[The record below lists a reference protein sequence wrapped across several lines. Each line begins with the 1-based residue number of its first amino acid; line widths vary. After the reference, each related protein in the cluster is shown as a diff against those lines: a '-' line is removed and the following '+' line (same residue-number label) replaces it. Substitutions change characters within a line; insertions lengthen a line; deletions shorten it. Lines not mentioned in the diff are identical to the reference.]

1 MPNFKKMI
9 LVDAET
15 VNISKSHQEEELN
28 TKPKPLLF
36 IDKSIEDIL
45 NSSENINDK
54 LRKYFHALN
63 RFLFFKDQAYSNLTE
78 TEGNNFISLEKK
90 SVLKSPARKQLA
102 IEVEEKE
109 EENQLQEPENP
120 KQETTKKNTTAE
132 SFAKENTEDY
142 EKQTRIIKKPVVVRN
157 IETRSRKEK
166 RKNDTSL
173 KSLSKRKRSDENFE
187 NNLINAKKWINLY

>member
-1 MPNFKKMI
+1 MI

-90 SVLKSPARKQLA
+90 SVLKSPVRKQHA

-120 KQETTKKNTTAE
+120 TQETIKKNTTAE
-132 SFAKENTEDY
+132 SFAKENTKDY

-157 IETRSRKEK
+157 IETRSRREK

-187 NNLINAKKWINLY
+187 NNLINANKWINLY